1 MTKMNQN
8 ERVVELF
15 NKYAKAYQDK
25 FMEKDTFHNT
35 FDLFCDSVEKKSARI
50 LDIACG
56 PGNISK
62 YLLNKRPDFKI
73 LGIDLSDKM
82 IELAKIN
89 NPSVD
94 FQLMDGRDIAALKNK
109 YDGII
114 AGFVLPYLSK
124 EETLKL
130 IHDAAKILE
139 ENGVLYLSTMEDDYS
154 KSGLKGGSSK
164 PEEKLYIHFHE
175 VDYLRQA
182 LNENNFEVIDEQR
195 KDYPETDGSITI
207 DLVLLAK
214 KRKLDNTLIIIP

>member
-1 MTKMNQN
+1 MNQN
-8 ERVVELF
+8 DRIIEMF

-25 FMEKDTFHNT
+25 FMEKDTFHGT
-35 FDLFCDSVEKKSARI
+35 FDLFCELVEKKNARI

-62 YLLNKRPDFKI
+62 YLLNKRPDFKL

-89 NPSVD
+89 NPSAD
-94 FQLMDGRDIAALKNK
+94 FQLIDGRDISQFRNK
-109 YDGII
+109 YDGIV
-114 AGFVLPYLSK
+114 AGFILPYLSK
-124 EETLKL
+124 EETIKL
-130 IHDAAKILE
+130 IHDAANILE

-154 KSGLKGGSSK
+154 KSGLKGGSSN

-182 LNENNFEVIDEQR
+182 LKENNFDIIDEQR

-214 KRKLDNTLIIIP
+214 KEVA